1 MPSVSIKGTIGRPLA
16 EVFSFVADCRN
27 DPKWAPMV
35 PEVEQI
41 AGDGPGLGARYR
53 IKQGVGGGKFT
64 WMELETTH
72 FVEPSELGW
81 AMSTDAMTYRSKMTL
96 ASVDGGTR
104 IKQTN
109 TVTFN
114 SRLRGVVWFLLVRVS
129 LRRQFRRLRAELEG
143 SD

>member
-1 MPSVSIKGTIGRPLA
+1 
-16 EVFSFVADCRN
+16 
-27 DPKWAPMV
+27 
-35 PEVEQI
+35 
-41 AGDGPGLGARYR
+41 
-53 IKQGVGGGKFT
+53 
-64 WMELETTH
+64 MELETTH

-81 AMSTDAMTYRSKMTL
+81 AMSTDFMTYRSKMTL

-114 SRLRGVVWFLLVRVS
+114 SRLRGVVWFLLVRVN

>member
-1 MPSVSIKGTIGRPLA
+1 
-16 EVFSFVADCRN
+16 
-27 DPKWAPMV
+27 
-35 PEVEQI
+35 
-41 AGDGPGLGARYR
+41 
-53 IKQGVGGGKFT
+53 
-64 WMELETTH
+64 
-72 FVEPSELGW
+72 
-81 AMSTDAMTYRSKMTL
+81 MTL